1 MADSQAKS
9 VADKNFRVDNRR
21 IKMRMSKRAG
31 NFFLVLLFNMV
42 LNFELSIP
50 AWILLALHYFLGW
63 RILWFWIALGI
74 WILSIVLWMEFLGFA
89 SDCSNEKPY
98 RENKNPYS
106 ASKDKYSFTKDNS
119 NEKH

>member
-1 MADSQAKS
+1 M
-9 VADKNFRVDNRR
+9 RR
-21 IKMRMSKRAG
+21 SKRVG

-42 LNFELSIP
+42 LNIEWSIP

-63 RILWFWIALGI
+63 RILWFWIALGL
-74 WILSIVLWMEFLGFA
+74 WILNIVLWMEFLGFA

-106 ASKDKYSFTKDNS
+106 VGQINQDRKKDN
-119 NEKH
+119 N

>member
-1 MADSQAKS
+1 MIDSQAKPA
-9 VADKNFRVDNRR
+9 ADKNFRFDNRR
-21 IKMRMSKRAG
+21 NKMRRSKRVG

-42 LNFELSIP
+42 LNIEWSIP

-63 RILWFWIALGI
+63 RILWFWIALGL

-89 SDCSNEKPY
+89 SKCGAEKPY

-106 ASKDKYSFTKDNS
+106 ASKDKYSNPNNNGENK
-119 NEKH
+119 

>member
-1 MADSQAKS
+1 MADSQAKPA
-9 VADKNFRVDNRR
+9 ADKSFRVDNQR

-31 NFFLVLLFNMV
+31 NFFLALLFNMV
-42 LNFELSIP
+42 LNFEWSIP

-63 RILWFWIALGI
+63 RILWFWIALGL
-74 WILSIVLWMEFLGFA
+74 WILNIVLWMEFLCFA

-106 ASKDKYSFTKDNS
+106 ASKDKYSNPNNNGENK
-119 NEKH
+119 